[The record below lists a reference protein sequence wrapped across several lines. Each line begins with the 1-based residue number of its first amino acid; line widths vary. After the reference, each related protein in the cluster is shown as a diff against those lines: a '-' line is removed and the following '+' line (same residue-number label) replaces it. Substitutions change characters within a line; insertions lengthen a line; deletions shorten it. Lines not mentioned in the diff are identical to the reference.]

1 MSIEIFNLQKERCK
15 LAHLN
20 VRGELHGEETVPAI
34 DLKFEFD
41 SANNVLSK
49 LHPDLRAAFYRA
61 DDNRDLIVGDHLPAL
76 KFPLL
81 DPTIGW
87 DIEIPRVVLRVHADD
102 GDLVLAGGKVNA
114 FKLTLKEGG
123 TVNWKF
129 RAQFSD
135 PNKEVLAALSGL
147 LQQVMPITLESRD
160 EEQEGDLF
168 DQAEKQTQQPMSEA
182 RRKAE
187 EEFAKAGSQ
196 VDTLPAT
203 GEVVFANDGTQPGDA
218 GHSYAT
224 APEGDPDFQEVKGA
238 ASAIPDPE
246 QVETEPVS
254 IVTPIGKGKR
264 GAGRKVAGGSVE

>member
-41 SANNVLSK
+41 TANNVLSK

-61 DDNRDLIVGDHLPAL
+61 DDNRDLIGGDHLPAL

-81 DPTIGW
+81 DPMIGW

-147 LQQVMPITLESRD
+147 LQQVIPITLESRD
-160 EEQEGDLF
+160 EGEQEGDLF
-168 DQAEKQTQQPMSEA
+168 DQAEKQTQQPMSDA

-203 GEVVFANDGTQPGDA
+203 IGVDQ
-218 GHSYAT
+218 
-224 APEGDPDFQEVKGA
+224 GDPAGDQTVEVLVDTATGTPVDDVDFREVK
-238 ASAIPDPE
+238 D
-246 QVETEPVS
+246 ETQATNVA
-254 IVTPIGKGKR
+254 PIRGKR
-264 GAGRKVAGGSVE
+264 GGGRKVAGGSVE